1 MFFPHPDGAY
11 VVLRP
16 GGELHDELGPGL
28 LLRVVERPEAADDPD
43 VVLGRE
49 LLLLVRA
56 AAAAAAAAALH
67 GGGLIQGDDDLKFNG
82 FSFKKTIKGS
92 KRLGGSL

>member
-1 MFFPHPDGAY
+1 MFFPPPDGAY

-56 AAAAAAAAALH
+56 PAAAAAAALH
-67 GGGLIQGDDDLKFNG
+67 CGGLIQGDDDLKFNG
-82 FSFKKTIKGS
+82 FSFNKQLKEPND
-92 KRLGGSL
+92 

>member
-1 MFFPHPDGAY
+1 MFSPHPDGAY

-28 LLRVVERPEAADDPD
+28 LLRVVERPEAADDPN

-56 AAAAAAAAALH
+56 PPAAAAAALH

-82 FSFKKTIKGS
+82 FSFKKK
-92 KRLGGSL
+92 KNN